1 MSQIVFFLFVIIRL
15 VLMNNFVQRYGKIFK
30 MDLQI
35 VLFDLQMMIRQSFL
49 AFQSLGVMPVM
60 ALNARKK
67 EDSVVKPD
75 CIHTSATFI
84 SGC

>member
-1 MSQIVFFLFVIIRL
+1 
-15 VLMNNFVQRYGKIFK
+15 MNIFVQRYSKTSK
-30 MDLQI
+30 KDLQI

-60 ALNARKK
+60 ALNARKN
-67 EDSVVKPD
+67 EDSVVNPD
-75 CIHTSATFI
+75 CIHTSATFM

>member
-1 MSQIVFFLFVIIRL
+1 
-15 VLMNNFVQRYGKIFK
+15 MNNFVQRYGKIFK

-60 ALNARKK
+60 ALNARKN
-67 EDSVVKPD
+67 EDSVVNPD
-75 CIHTSATFI
+75 CIHTSATFM

>member
-1 MSQIVFFLFVIIRL
+1 
-15 VLMNNFVQRYGKIFK
+15 MNIFVQRYGKIFK

-75 CIHTSATFI
+75 CIHTTATFM
-84 SGC
+84 SGR